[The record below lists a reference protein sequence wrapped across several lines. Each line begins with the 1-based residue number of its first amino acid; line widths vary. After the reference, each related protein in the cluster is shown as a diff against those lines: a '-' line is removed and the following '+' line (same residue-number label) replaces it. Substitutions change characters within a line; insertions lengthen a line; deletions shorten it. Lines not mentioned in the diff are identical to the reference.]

1 MNGKQLKN
9 SILQWAIQGKL
20 VPPVCRQAGKTLMT
34 NPVPREKGKECWFTY
49 VIECEDGSFYK
60 GFTDNLLRC
69 YQQHCNGTGADYTK
83 THKPKQ
89 LYYWE
94 MHYSKEAALQRE
106 KYLKSGVGR
115 EWFKKEVVDKPE
127 NFEPASVLLEKIRQ
141 EKERLIKE
149 KKIKRD
155 KNASIIYRGEDN
167 SYYEKMLA
175 TGEVKCIDEEVPFEI
190 PQGWEWTRIGN
201 IFNHTSGKQQSSS
214 NKGGGTPQKFIT
226 TSNLYWGHFILDN
239 VKVMNFTDEEIK
251 TCSATKGDLLVCEGG
266 AGYGR
271 SAIWNEDY
279 DICLQN
285 HVHRLRPCVSG
296 ICEYVYHFIYL
307 LKESNN
313 LASVGTAMPGL
324 SANRLKGLL
333 LPFPP
338 LSEQRRIVAKL
349 AELLPQIEKYNNVQ
363 NKLDELNTTI
373 KDCLK
378 KSILQEAIQGK
389 LVPQLAEEGRAQEL
403 LEQIKAE
410 KRKLVKE
417 GKLKKSALSDS
428 VIFGGDDNKYC
439 EKIGKSVQ
447 CIDEEIP
454 FEIPESWVWCK
465 FQDIANSEL
474 GKTMNKASDK
484 GGEVPYLC
492 SINVYWDKV
501 DLSNVKVA
509 PFSIAEKEKYLLQ
522 KGDLLICEG
531 GEVGRCAIWSN
542 DKTMYYQ
549 NALHRVRFY
558 GDISSKFIQ
567 NVIRSYKTMGII
579 DKNSKGMTIKHFT
592 KTALNSLYVPLPP
605 FQEQQRIVAQ
615 IEKLFEQLH

>member
-1 MNGKQLKN
+1 M
-9 SILQWAIQGKL
+9 S
-20 VPPVCRQAGKTLMT
+20 
-34 NPVPREKGKECWFTY
+34 
-49 VIECEDGSFYK
+49 
-60 GFTDNLLRC
+60 
-69 YQQHCNGTGADYTK
+69 
-83 THKPKQ
+83 
-89 LYYWE
+89 
-94 MHYSKEAALQRE
+94 
-106 KYLKSGVGR
+106 
-115 EWFKKEVVDKPE
+115 
-127 NFEPASVLLEKIRQ
+127 
-141 EKERLIKE
+141 
-149 KKIKRD
+149 
-155 KNASIIYRGEDN
+155 
-167 SYYEKMLA
+167 SYYEKILA
-175 TGEVKCIDEEVPFEI
+175 TREVKCIDEEIPFEI

-349 AELLPQIEKYNNVQ
+349 AELLPQTEKYNNVQ

-389 LVPQLAEEGRAQEL
+389 LVPQLAEEGTAQEL
-403 LEQIKAE
+403 LEQIKTE
-410 KRKLVKE
+410 KQKLVKE
-417 GKLKKSALSDS
+417 GKLKKSALKDS
-428 VIFGGDDNKYC
+428 VIFKGDDNKYW
-439 EKIGKSVQ
+439 EKSTECME
-447 CIDEEIP
+447 CIDDKIP
-454 FEIPESWVWCK
+454 FEIPSTWCWVRHNQLFEISGGSQPPK
-465 FQDIANSEL
+465 SQFVDSPKSGYIRLYQIRDYGSNPMPVYIPQEKANKITKEGDIILARYGGSL
-474 GKTMNKASDK
+474 GKVFWAKDGAYNVAMAKVIPLFDSEFVNKQ
-484 GGEVPYLC
+484 YLFLFYQS
-492 SINVYWDKV
+492 SIYQYLVKDHSRSAQAGFNKD
-501 DLSNVKVA
+501 DLK
-509 PFSIAEKEKYLLQ
+509 
-522 KGDLLICEG
+522 DL
-531 GEVGRCAIWSN
+531 
-542 DKTMYYQ
+542 
-549 NALHRVRFY
+549 F
-558 GDISSKFIQ
+558 F
-567 NVIRSYKTMGII
+567 
-579 DKNSKGMTIKHFT
+579 
-592 KTALNSLYVPLPP
+592 PLPP
-605 FQEQQRIVAQ
+605 LEEQSRIVE
-615 IEKLFEQLH
+615 IYKSVTSIMS